1 MQEDLRNQ
9 HQKNEVMDQAN
20 NCFKII
26 KSTRHLEP
34 KDILGP
40 GIRSRINMDFYW
52 SRKTDKEI
60 FETLKNGYSLL
71 ILGNSLAGKTRALY
85 EALKKLDNTT
95 VMVPHDTFDP
105 GAVLKLPE
113 NKGQRFIALFDDI
126 DQFLFNYSKENLEKF
141 LFRLMK
147 ENIIIAATCRQGNE
161 YLNFESFIS
170 HKIRL
175 NFKQVF
181 INRMNNYQVNEFIKF
196 IETSVKKK
204 KKRDIILDKKAFDRN
219 IGSYFMNLTV
229 MWNRYRDLEKRIE
242 KYDLDIPP
250 NLPGTILKALKY
262 FYYTEN
268 TEGKSFFSIEK
279 IKDFCE
285 RHLLGKKP
293 KSKLQK
299 AKRQQPQQQWHQ
311 QLDQFLSQA
320 KDEFTSSEWKNV
332 LALLSSTEYELNFF
346 ELDEPYI
353 RIEEVYLE
361 RLIERNM
368 NLLRIITILKETYK
382 GEDIRKYG
390 FLNNVY
396 GYTRLINLARTTG
409 EAFNILTRLN
419 EWGIQPTVVTYTS
432 LINKAANFKEALP
445 FLDKMIEQGIKPD
458 EISFTALVNKVENF
472 DDATSFLD
480 KMIEH
485 GLKPNVIDF
494 TLLINKTDTFQ
505 QTYTILERMKT
516 QQVRPNNF
524 TIGLLIKKVNQNPRQ
539 ALETLFETYRET
551 TIFSNYLFNRIIT
564 EACKADTSC
573 KELILS
579 HIPVISRQ
587 ADPVIFHYAHT
598 MEFIR
603 TTSAALELLEHIKEK
618 NFDYYNIKANCLKKN
633 DFKQAL
639 ELYQTALLSA
649 KDKKQRTITLNNAAQ
664 LIVDHKQETLYSTAI
679 DYCKEALSLRP
690 FSQFPYPGHLLIQLT
705 ILQSPPEEVE
715 KNLSDIMRT
724 YRITKR
730 AQKVEGSRSSVG
742 SG

>member
-1 MQEDLRNQ
+1 MQEDLQNQ
-9 HQKNEVMDQAN
+9 QQNNEVIEQAK

-34 KDILGP
+34 RDILGP

-52 SRKTDKEI
+52 RRKTDMEI

-95 VMVPHDTFDP
+95 VMVPHDSFDP
-105 GAVLKLPE
+105 EAVLKLPE
-113 NKGQRFIALFDDI
+113 KKSQRFIALFDDI

-141 LFRLMK
+141 LFQLMK
-147 ENIIIAATCRQGNE
+147 EDIIIAATCRLGNE
-161 YLNFESFIS
+161 YLNFECIIS
-170 HKIRL
+170 YKIRL
-175 NFKQVF
+175 NFKQIT
-181 INRMNNYQVNEFIKF
+181 INRMNNLQVNEFIKF
-196 IETSVKKK
+196 IDTRVKKK
-204 KKRDIILDKKAFDRN
+204 KKREIILDKNAFDRN

-229 MWNRYRDLEKRIE
+229 IWNRYKNLRKLIE

-262 FYYTEN
+262 FYHTEN
-268 TEGKSFFSIEK
+268 TEGKSTFSIEK

-293 KSKLQK
+293 KSKLQPL
-299 AKRQQPQQQWHQ
+299 KRQQTQQQWHQ

-320 KDEFTSSEWKNV
+320 KDKFTLSEWKNV
-332 LALLSSTEYELNFF
+332 LALLGGSEYELNFF
-346 ELDEPYI
+346 EQDGPYI

-368 NLLRIITILKETYK
+368 NLPRIITILKETYK

-445 FLDKMIEQGIKPD
+445 FLNKMIEQGIEPD
-458 EISFTALVNKVENF
+458 EICFTALINKVENF

-480 KMIEH
+480 KMIEQ
-485 GLKPNVIDF
+485 GLKPNVINF
-494 TLLINKTDTFQ
+494 TSLINKTETFQ

-524 TIGLLIKKVNQNPRQ
+524 TISSLIKKVNQNPRQ
-539 ALETLFETYRET
+539 ALETLFETYKET

-564 EACKADTSC
+564 EACKAETSC

-579 HIPVISRQ
+579 HVPVISQ
-587 ADPVIFHYAHT
+587 QEDPIIFHYART

-603 TTSAALELLEHIKEK
+603 ATSVALELLEDIKNK
-618 NFDYYNIKANCLKKN
+618 NFDYYNIKANCLKEN

-639 ELYQTALLSA
+639 ELYQTALQFS

-690 FSQFPYPGHLLIQLT
+690 FSQFPYPGHLLIELT
-705 ILQSPPEEVE
+705 ILQSPTEEVE
-715 KNLSDIMRT
+715 KNLSDIMST
-724 YRITKR
+724 YRIPKELS
-730 AQKVEGSRSSVG
+730 K
-742 SG
+742 